1 MDITPGQTKI
11 KARAIFFAII
21 AIASGVVVLLG
32 YFLDIPPLVAV
43 RTTLLNWAM
52 LVGGMA
58 VLVGV
63 LNLLSAHFGKIKQA
77 RRKAAYSIVFLIAF
91 FLTLALGIAD
101 IVVGSNSSLL
111 NQTVASIQIPV
122 EASLLAGLVF
132 VLVYMAIRLLRRR
145 MDGPTITFLVSAVL
159 FLIIG
164 SGIALQSGYTF
175 IQDLS
180 ESLNRLPI
188 AGARGILL
196 GIALGSLATGLRILF
211 GSDRPYGD

>member
-11 KARAIFFAII
+11 NARAIFFAII

-196 GIALGSLATGLRILF
+196 GIALGSLATGLRILI